1 MEEPAGFALQL
12 GTGSQV
18 IQSDVSSSRLDS
30 VIFSPVNAR
39 ERLPERYPIDS
50 LQLMVQ
56 SPFRVFA
63 YWEVTAERI
72 QAALTPFPKEEHRSF
87 RLILKWIEIGQGPG
101 QSFDSGGATEWWFP
115 TRPGHRYRAEL
126 CLHSEE
132 FGAVPVRVSNEVE
145 TPRASVAENA
155 AGFEEPRETTELLSR
170 LVELTGLKQELRKTE
185 ELVAPNQGGAETQ
198 EPIQSSGETRLK
210 PKISRSNTNRPSSFL
225 G

>member
-1 MEEPAGFALQL
+1 
-12 GTGSQV
+12 
-18 IQSDVSSSRLDS
+18 
-30 VIFSPVNAR
+30 VNAR
-39 ERLPERYPIDS
+39 ERLPKRYPIDS

-72 QAALTPFPKEEHRSF
+72 QAALTSFPKEEHRSF
-87 RLILKWIEIGQGPG
+87 RLILKWIEIGQGFD
-101 QSFDSGGATEWWFP
+101 QSYDSGGAREWWFP

-132 FGAVPVRVSNEVE
+132 FGAIPVHVSNEVE

-155 AGFEEPRETTELLSR
+155 AGFEEPRETMELLSR
-170 LVELTGLKQELRKTE
+170 LVELTGLKQELKKAE
-185 ELVAPNQGGAETQ
+185 ELVEPNQGRAET
-198 EPIQSSGETRLK
+198 EESTQSGGEKRLE
-210 PKISRSNTNRPSSFL
+210 PKISRSNTSRPSSFS